1 MSNIYDQ
8 HRAAFSNVSAYCVL
22 DKAGNRVASIA
33 FKFPRDGAG
42 RLYAYVHVFGGPMVR
57 GFAGG
62 YGYDK
67 RSAAVLEAISKIKPD
82 DYYPESAHDVAAFKG
97 MVDCGHGWDRQ
108 IEAAGYT
115 VLQAV

>member
-8 HRAAFSNVSAYCVL
+8 HKAAFANVSAYCVV
-22 DKAGNRVASIA
+22 DKVGNRIASIA

-42 RLYAYVHVFGGPMVR
+42 RLYCYVHVYGGPMVR

-67 RSAAVLEAISKIKPD
+67 RSAAALEAIAKIKPD
-82 DYYPESAHDVAAFKG
+82 DYYPEDAHHVAAFKRL
-97 MVDCGHGWDRQ
+97 VDCGSDWERQ
-108 IEAAGYT
+108 LCDAGYT